1 MPRRSIRDIIAQRDI
16 LLVSQNTM
24 VSHAACRMAD
34 EDYGAALIEHDGRF
48 VGIFTERDALRR
60 VLAVGRNPETT
71 ALQEVMTPNPVIVHP
86 DRPLV
91 TALHLMHQHG
101 FRHVPVVEDGW
112 PIGVVS
118 VRDALGMELTQFEEE
133 LRSLEQMAQKL

>member
-16 LLVSQNTM
+16 LLMSQNTT
-24 VSHAACRMAD
+24 VSHAAGLMA
-34 EDYGAALIEHDGRF
+34 EQDYGAVLVEHDGRF

-60 VLAVGRNPETT
+60 VLAAGRDPEKT
-71 ALQEVMTPNPVIVHP
+71 ALHEVMTRNPVTVHP

-101 FRHVPVVEDGW
+101 FRHVPVVDDGW

-118 VRDALGMELTQFEEE
+118 VRDALGVELSQFEEE
-133 LRSLEQMAQKL
+133 LRSLEQMSEKL